1 MALSI
6 DDVKDLYDRTR
17 RMYDDRDTRMNQVL
31 LVRQG
36 KMRDVY
42 PDLFPDGPFENPIV
56 ANMVDI
62 AARDLAEVIAPLPAF
77 NCNSTSMVSETARK
91 KADKREEIVN
101 GIVDFSDL
109 QSQMFNAADRYV
121 TYGFVCAQVEIDEVE
136 KMPRIR
142 FLDSIGTYPIIDR
155 YGRVTGMFQRI
166 NKPTQELMSQYPE
179 IAHLIYDKNNQ
190 STMSEVVRYHD
201 KDQDVLFLPQRS
213 YLILDKAVNPIG
225 KVLVRAVRRPSIDD
239 QSRGQFDDVL
249 AIQVAKARYA
259 LLSLEA
265 ATKAVQAPIAM
276 PQDVQEI
283 ALGPDAIMR
292 SSKPNEIR
300 RVPLEIPSSTFQQ
313 QHVLESELRLG
324 ARFPE
329 TRTGN
334 SDASIITG
342 RGVQALMG
350 GFDTQIKTAHSMFA
364 RAFTEL
370 LALCLEVDEILF
382 ANEQKELK
390 GIFNGTPYDIT
401 YKPSKDI
408 AGDYTVDVQYG
419 LMAGLDPNRALVFGL
434 QARGD
439 KLISRDFLRRQMP
452 FNFNATQEEEKV
464 ETEEL
469 RDAMKQA
476 IASYAQAIPALVT
489 QGQDPANILR
499 QLSTV
504 ISERQK
510 GTAIEI
516 AIQKAFQPEN
526 PPPGAAPAEVSP
538 EMSGQ
543 PGEAM
548 PGAGQPSQPG
558 QLPAG
563 LNPTGRMQGVA
574 PGQINPGGRP
584 DIQTLLAGLNS
595 NGQANL
601 QSSVIRRQPTG

>member
-6 DDVKDLYDRTR
+6 SEIKDTYDRYR
-17 RMYDDRDTRMNQVL
+17 RMYDDRDQRMNQVL

-36 KMRDVY
+36 RMRDVY

-62 AARDLAEVIAPLPAF
+62 AARDLSETIAPLPAF
-77 NCNSTSMVSETARK
+77 NCNSTSMVSETVRK

-101 GIVDFSDL
+101 GYVDFSDL
-109 QSQMFNAADRYV
+109 QSQMFVAADRYV
-121 TYGFVCAQVEIDEVE
+121 TYGFVPAQVEIDYDSM
-136 KMPRIR
+136 MPRIR
-142 FLDSIGTYPIIDR
+142 FLDSMGSYPVIDR
-155 YGRVTGMFQRI
+155 FGRCTMFFQRI

-179 IAHLIYDKNNQ
+179 IAHLIYDKNSQ
-190 STMSEVVRYHD
+190 STMSEVIRFHD

-213 YLILDKAVNPIG
+213 NLVLDKAVNEMG
-225 KVLVRAVRRPSIDD
+225 ECMVRVVRRPSIDD
-239 QSRGQFDDVL
+239 QARGQFDDVL

-265 ATKAVQAPIAM
+265 ATKSVQAPIAM
-276 PQDVQEI
+276 PQDVQEL

-300 RVPLEIPSSTFQQ
+300 RVPLEIPANTFQQ

-324 ARFPE
+324 SRYPE

-364 RAFTEL
+364 RVFTEL
-370 LALCLEVDEILF
+370 LALSLKTDEKIF
-382 ANEQKELK
+382 GNKEKTLA
-390 GIFNGTPYDIT
+390 GIFNGTPYNIK
-401 YKPSKDI
+401 YKPSRDI
-408 AGDYTVDVQYG
+408 DGDYTVDVQYG

-476 IASYAQAIPALVT
+476 IASYAQAIPALAS
-489 QGQDPANILR
+489 QGQDPSDILMK
-499 QLSTV
+499 LSTV

-510 GTAIEI
+510 GTAIEV
-516 AIQKAFQPEN
+516 AIQKAWAPQN
-526 PPPGAAPAEVSP
+526 PPPAATPAEVSP
-538 EMSGQ
+538 QMGQ
-543 PGEAM
+543 PGAG
-548 PGAGQPSQPG
+548 PAGAGQE
-558 QLPAG
+558 QLPPG
-563 LNPTGRMQGVA
+563 LNPSGRMQGVA
-574 PGQINPGGRP
+574 PGQMAPGGRP
-584 DIQTLLAGLNS
+584 DIQSLLASLGAR
-595 NGQANL
+595 GEPNL
-601 QSSVIRRQPTG
+601 QATVARRQPI

>member
-6 DDVKDLYDRTR
+6 SEIKDTYDRYR
-17 RMYDDRDTRMNQVL
+17 RMYDDRDQRMNQVL

-36 KMRDVY
+36 RMRDVY

-62 AARDLAEVIAPLPAF
+62 AARDLSETIAPLPAF
-77 NCNSTSMVSETARK
+77 NCNSTSMVSETVRK

-101 GIVDFSDL
+101 GYVDFSDL
-109 QSQMFNAADRYV
+109 QSQMFVAADRYV
-121 TYGFVCAQVEIDEVE
+121 TYGFVPAQVEIDYDAM
-136 KMPRIR
+136 MPRIR
-142 FLDSIGTYPIIDR
+142 FLDSMGSYPVIDR
-155 YGRVTGMFQRI
+155 FGRCTMFFQRI

-179 IAHLIYDKNNQ
+179 IAHLIYDKNSQ
-190 STMSEVVRYHD
+190 SSMSEVIRFHD

-213 YLILDKAVNPIG
+213 NLILDKAVNEMG
-225 KVLVRAVRRPSIDD
+225 ECMVRIVRRPSIDD
-239 QSRGQFDDVL
+239 QARGQFDDVL

-265 ATKAVQAPIAM
+265 ATKSVQAPIAM
-276 PQDVQEI
+276 PQDVQEL

-300 RVPLEIPSSTFQQ
+300 RVPLEIPANTFQQ

-324 ARFPE
+324 SRYPE

-364 RAFTEL
+364 RVFTEL
-370 LALCLEVDEILF
+370 LALALKTDEKIF
-382 ANEQKELK
+382 GNKEKTLS
-390 GIFNGTPYDIT
+390 GIFNGTPYNIK
-401 YKPSKDI
+401 YKPSRDI
-408 AGDYTVDVQYG
+408 DSDYTVDVQYG

-476 IASYAQAIPALVT
+476 IASYAQAIPALAS
-489 QGQDPANILR
+489 QGQDPSDILMK
-499 QLSTV
+499 LSTV

-510 GTAIEI
+510 GTAIEV
-516 AIQKAFQPEN
+516 AIQKAWAPQN
-526 PPPGAAPAEVSP
+526 PPPAATPAGVSP
-538 EMSGQ
+538 ELGQ
-543 PGEAM
+543 PGAV
-548 PGAGQPSQPG
+548 PAGAGQE
-558 QLPAG
+558 QLPPG
-563 LNPTGRMQGVA
+563 LNPSGRMQGVA
-574 PGQINPGGRP
+574 PGQTAPGGRP
-584 DIQTLLAGLNS
+584 DIQSLLASLGSRGEPQL
-595 NGQANL
+595 QAT
-601 QSSVIRRQPTG
+601 VARRQPI

>member
-6 DDVKDLYDRTR
+6 DEIKTIYDRYR
-17 RMYDDRDTRMNQVL
+17 RDANDRDNRMEQVL

-62 AARDLAEVIAPLPAF
+62 AARDLSEVIAPLPAF
-77 NCNSTSMVSETARK
+77 NCNSTSMVSEAARR

-101 GIVDFSDL
+101 GIVDFSNL
-109 QSQMFNAADRYV
+109 QTQMFSAADKYV
-121 TYGFVCAQVEIDEVE
+121 TYGFVVGQVEIDVDAQ
-136 KMPRIR
+136 MPRIR
-142 FLDSIGTYPIIDR
+142 FLDSIGSYPVVDR
-155 YGRVTGMFQRI
+155 FGRVQMYFQRM
-166 NKPTQELMSQYPE
+166 NKSTEELMAQYPE

-190 STMSEVVRYHD
+190 STMTEIVRFHD
-201 KDQDVLFLPQRS
+201 KDQDVLFLPNRS
-213 YLILDKAVNPIG
+213 NLILDRAKNPMG
-225 KVLVRAVRRPSIDD
+225 EVLMRVIQRPSIDGI
-239 QSRGQFDDVL
+239 SRGQFDDVL

-265 ATKAVQAPIAM
+265 ATKSVQAPIAM
-276 PQDVQEI
+276 PQDTQEL
-283 ALGPDAIMR
+283 ALGPDAVMR

-300 RVPLEIPSSTFQQ
+300 RVPLELPGNVFAQSQ
-313 QHVLESELRLG
+313 VLESELRLG
-324 ARFPE
+324 SRFPE

-370 LALCLEVDEILF
+370 LALALKVDDKIFTNVDKTLE
-382 ANEQKELK
+382 
-390 GIFNGTPYDIT
+390 GIWNGTPYNIK
-401 YKPSKDI
+401 YKPGRDI
-408 AGDYTVDVQYG
+408 NGDYTVDVQYG

-452 FNFNATQEEEKV
+452 FSFNATQEEEKV

-476 IASYAQAIPALVT
+476 IASYAQAIPALAS
-489 QGQDPANILR
+489 QGQDPSDILMK
-499 QLSTV
+499 LSTV
-504 ISERQK
+504 ISQRQK
-510 GTAIEI
+510 GVVIEQ
-516 AIQKAFQPEN
+516 AIQDAFKPQN
-526 PPPGAAPAEVSP
+526 PLPGGAPAEVSP
-538 EMSGQ
+538 EFTGQ
-543 PGEAM
+543 PGAAM
-548 PGAGQPSQPG
+548 PGEG
-558 QLPAG
+558 QLPLG
-563 LNPTGRMQGVA
+563 MSETGRMQGIA
-574 PGQINPGGRP
+574 PGQIAPGGRP
-584 DIQTLLAGLNS
+584 DVQSLLASLGAR
-595 NGQANL
+595 GEPNL
-601 QSSVIRRQPTG
+601 QATVARRIPV

>member
-6 DDVKDLYDRTR
+6 DEIKDTYDRYR
-17 RMYDDRDTRMNQVL
+17 RMYDDRDQRMNQVL

-62 AARDLAEVIAPLPAF
+62 AARDLAETIAPLPAF
-77 NCNSTSMVSETARK
+77 NCNSTSMVSDSVRK

-101 GIVDFSDL
+101 GIVDFSNL
-109 QSQMFNAADRYV
+109 QSQMFVAADRYV
-121 TYGFVCAQVEIDEVE
+121 TYGFVPAQVEIDYEA

-142 FLDSIGTYPIIDR
+142 FFDSLGSYPVIDR
-155 YGRVTGMFQRI
+155 FGRCTMFFQRI
-166 NKPTQELMSQYPE
+166 NKPTQELMSEYPE
-179 IAHLIYDKNNQ
+179 IAHLIYDKNTQ
-190 STMSEVVRYHD
+190 STMSEIVRFHD

-213 YLILDKAVNPIG
+213 NLVLDRAVNPMG
-225 KVLVRAVRRPSIDD
+225 ECMVRIVRRPSIDD
-239 QSRGQFDDVL
+239 MARGQFDDVL

-265 ATKAVQAPIAM
+265 ATKSVQAPIAM
-276 PQDVQEI
+276 PQDVQEL

-300 RVPLEIPSSTFQQ
+300 RVPLELPANTFQQ
-313 QHVLESELRLG
+313 QSVLESELRLG
-324 ARFPE
+324 SRYPE
-329 TRTGN
+329 SRTGN

-364 RAFTEL
+364 RVFTEL
-370 LALCLEVDEILF
+370 MALALKTDEVVFGNTEKKLE
-382 ANEQKELK
+382 
-390 GIFNGTPYDIT
+390 GIFNGTPYNIK
-401 YKPSKDI
+401 YKPSRDI
-408 AGDYTVDVQYG
+408 DGDYTVDVQYG

-476 IASYAQAIPALVT
+476 IASYAQAIPALAS
-489 QGQDPANILR
+489 QGQDPSDILMK
-499 QLSTV
+499 LSTV

-510 GTAIEI
+510 GTSIED
-516 AIQKAFQPEN
+516 AIQKAWAPKN
-526 PPPGAAPAEVSP
+526 PPPAATPAEVSP
-538 EMSGQ
+538 QMGQ
-543 PGEAM
+543 PGEVPA
-548 PGAGQPSQPG
+548 GAGQNSLPPG
-558 QLPAG
+558 LA
-563 LNPTGRMQGVA
+563 PTGRMQGVA
-574 PGQINPGGRP
+574 AGQIAPGGRP
-584 DIQTLLAGLNS
+584 DIQSLLASLGAR
-595 NGQANL
+595 GEPNL
-601 QSSVIRRQPTG
+601 QATVARRQPI

>member
-1 MALSI
+1 MPLSM
-6 DDVKDLYDRTR
+6 DDITNTYERYR
-17 RMYDDRDTRMNQVL
+17 RSFDDRDQRMNQVL
-31 LVRQG
+31 QVRQG

-62 AARDLAEVIAPLPAF
+62 AARDLSEVIAPLPAF
-77 NCNSTSMVSETARK
+77 NCNSTSMVSENVRR

-101 GIVDFSDL
+101 GIVDFSNI
-109 QSQMFNAADRYV
+109 QAQMFTAADRYV
-121 TYGFVCAQVEIDEVE
+121 TYGFVPAMVEIDEE
-136 KMPRIR
+136 FQMPRIR
-142 FLDSIGTYPIIDR
+142 FFDSLGSYPVIDR
-155 YGRVTGMFQRI
+155 NGKVTAFFQRI
-166 NKPTQELMSQYPE
+166 NKPTEELMAQYPE
-179 IAHLIYDKNNQ
+179 IAHLIYDKNNT
-190 STMSEVVRYHD
+190 STMAEIVRYHD
-201 KDQDVLFLPQRS
+201 KDQDLLFMPNRQN
-213 YLILDKAVNPIG
+213 LILEKAQNPMGEVMIR
-225 KVLVRAVRRPSIDD
+225 VVRRPSIDD
-239 QSRGQFDDVL
+239 VARGQFDDVL

-276 PQDVQEI
+276 PQDSQEI
-283 ALGPDAIMR
+283 SLGPDAIIR

-300 RVPLEIPSSTFQQ
+300 RVPLELPANTFQQ
-313 QHVLESELRLG
+313 QSVLENELRLG
-324 ARFPE
+324 SRFPE
-329 TRTGN
+329 SRTGN

-370 LALCLEVDEILF
+370 MALALKVDEKIFGDTEKTL
-382 ANEQKELK
+382 N
-390 GIFNGTPYDIT
+390 GIYNGTPYSLK
-401 YKPSKDI
+401 YKPSRDI
-408 AGDYTVDVQYG
+408 NGDYTVDVQYG

-452 FNFNATQEEEKV
+452 FSFNATQEEEKV

-489 QGQDPANILR
+489 QGQDPGDILR

-510 GTAIEI
+510 GVAIEK
-516 AIQKAFQPEN
+516 AIQIAFMPQN
-526 PPPGAAPAEVSP
+526 PPPGTAPAGVSP
-538 EMSGQ
+538 EMTGQ
-543 PGEAM
+543 PGAAM
-548 PGAGQPSQPG
+548 PGGG
-558 QLPAG
+558 QLPPG
-563 LNPTGRMQGVA
+563 MSETGQMQGIA
-574 PGQINPGGRP
+574 PGQIAPGGRP
-584 DIQTLLAGLNS
+584 DVSSLLAGLNQRGEAS
-595 NGQANL
+595 LQAT
-601 QSSVIRRQPTG
+601 VARRQPI